1 MICFFYFIHLNNV
14 ILIIL
19 NIVNVL
25 TFMDKKNILSV
36 KNLEKIYTS
45 KEAST
50 THALNNL
57 NLDVKEG
64 EIFGLLG
71 PNGAGKTTFINILAG
86 TVIKTSGQVNVWGFD
101 LDKNPR
107 QVRASVGIVP
117 QEVNLDP
124 FFSPRKLLELQ
135 AGLYGIK
142 KKNRITDTILRLVSL
157 EKQADSYARSLS
169 GGMKRRLLVAKALV
183 HQPPII
189 FLDEPTAGVDVQL
202 RKNLWKNV
210 KSLNEQGVTIILTT
224 HYLEEAEEMCDR
236 IAILNKGNMVAL
248 DSTKNLLDKIQT
260 KKVTVK
266 TDKKIDIKDGDLE
279 SLKIISNL
287 ENEICVSYEKN
298 TINIEELINLIKR
311 DNAKIKDI
319 STDDGD
325 LEDVFLRLIKN

>member
-1 MICFFYFIHLNNV
+1 MN
-14 ILIIL
+14 
-19 NIVNVL
+19 
-25 TFMDKKNILSV
+25 KKNILSV
-36 KNLEKIYTS
+36 KNLKKVYSS
-45 KEAST
+45 KQTGE
-50 THALNNL
+50 THALNDL

-86 TVIKTSGQVNVWGFD
+86 TVMKSAGQVNVWGFD

-142 KKNRITDTILRLVSL
+142 EKDRITDAILKLVSL
-157 EKQADSYARSLS
+157 EKQANSYARSLS
-169 GGMKRRLLVAKALV
+169 GGMKRRLLMAKALV

-189 FLDEPTAGVDVQL
+189 FLDEPTAGVDVEL
-202 RKNLWKNV
+202 RQNLWKNV
-210 KSLNEQGVTIILTT
+210 KMLNDQGVTIILTT

-236 IAILNKGNMVAL
+236 IAILNKGNIVAL
-248 DSTKNLLDKIQT
+248 DSTKNLLDRIKT
-260 KKVTVK
+260 KKVTFK
-266 TDKKIDIKDGDLE
+266 TNKKIDIKEGDLE
-279 SLKIISNL
+279 SLKIISRL
-287 ENEICVSYEKN
+287 ENEICVSYEKSK
-298 TINIEELINLIKR
+298 INIEELMNLVKK
-311 DNAKIKDI
+311 NNVQIKDI